1 MTTSLN
7 SDDFRIYLYDYY
19 VKLRN
24 SLNRIKQLQLFTIDD
39 YSVDYN
45 GNQWFL
51 YKPKYEWF
59 LKTEESLNVYNVD
72 NDENFFD
79 DIDLNEIKKT
89 KQITNY
95 KKTFGELWVRLK
107 NFPFAFPIAL
117 NTSCIIKQQLWK
129 QMLEGEIIKFN
140 VFENFGFILY
150 QHNTVNY
157 ITFFTIE
164 QQYKRNEVVLNKD
177 ILDKDIIDLATD
189 KYGNVGTVLAIDK
202 TILINPLKTF
212 KFNYTDT
219 FIDCISYNGNYYV
232 FYHDDKIVQTNSIK
246 VSKVDSTEGLSV
258 RSNIAQTMT
267 VNLPKYDIRGTNIC
281 TPTEDTNWAI
291 SISADNINIAYESIP
306 SQ

>member
-1 MTTSLN
+1 M
-7 SDDFRIYLYDYY
+7 
-19 VKLRN
+19 
-24 SLNRIKQLQLFTIDD
+24 
-39 YSVDYN
+39 
-45 GNQWFL
+45 
-51 YKPKYEWF
+51 
-59 LKTEESLNVYNVD
+59 ESLNVYNVD
-72 NDENFFD
+72 NDENYFD

-89 KQITNY
+89 KRITDF
-95 KKTFGELWVRLK
+95 KKTSGELWVRLK

-164 QQYKRNEVVLNKD
+164 QQYKRNEVVLSKD
-177 ILDKDIIDLATD
+177 ILDKDIINLATD
-189 KYGNVGTVLAIDK
+189 EYGNVGTVLAIDK

-232 FYHDDKIVQTNSIK
+232 FYHDDKIVQSNSIK
-246 VSKVDSTEGLSV
+246 VTKVDSSEGLSI

-267 VNLPKYDIRGTNIC
+267 VNLPKYNIRGTNIC
-281 TPTEDTNWAI
+281 TPTADTNWTI
-291 SISADNINIAYESIP
+291 SISADNINIAYESVP

>member
-1 MTTSLN
+1 MITSLN
-7 SDDFRIYLYDYY
+7 SDDFKIYLYDYY

-51 YKPKYEWF
+51 YKPKYEGF
-59 LKTEESLNVYNVD
+59 LKTEESLNIYNVD
-72 NDENFFD
+72 NDENYFD

-89 KQITNY
+89 KQITDF
-95 KKTFGELWVRLK
+95 KKTSGELWVRLK
-107 NFPFAFPIAL
+107 NFPFAFPISL
-117 NTSCIIKQQLWK
+117 NTSCVIKQQLWK
-129 QMLEGEIIKFN
+129 QMLNGEIIKFN

-150 QHNTVNY
+150 KHNTVNY

-164 QQYKRNEVVLNKD
+164 QQYKRNEVVLSKD
-177 ILDKDIIDLATD
+177 ILDKDILDLSTD
-189 KYGNVGTVLAIDK
+189 EYGNTGTVLAIDK

-212 KFNYTDT
+212 KFNYNDT
-219 FIDCISYNGNYYV
+219 FIDCVSYNGNYYV
-232 FYHDDKIVQTNSIK
+232 FYHDDKIVQSNSIK
-246 VSKVDSTEGLSV
+246 VTKVDSSEGLSI

-267 VNLPKYDIRGTNIC
+267 VNLPKYNIRGTNIC
-281 TPTEDTNWAI
+281 TPTADTNWSI
-291 SISADNINIAYESIP
+291 SISADNINIAYESVP